1 VLEHPP
7 DNVFKINTDEAFN
20 PNTHF
25 GGVGA
30 LAQDHHDKFL
40 YKEWTAGCL
49 MCNLHLLLRWKLVVL
64 GLKLLSNEADIKV
77 VVETDSMALV
87 DLWKVRDHDQS
98 EIVMILVDIQEL
110 TRSFSSFSLVHVK
123 RGANWA
129 AHL

>member
-1 VLEHPP
+1 
-7 DNVFKINTDEAFN
+7 
-20 PNTHF
+20 
-25 GGVGA
+25 
-30 LAQDHHDKFL
+30 
-40 YKEWTAGCL
+40 